1 MDEQKENPAKEKFN
15 SFVEKAMP
23 VLKDKRVW
31 MAVGAV
37 VLLIILISVIS
48 SLIGSDN
55 GYIQYENMLLPL
67 ENGDETV
74 FVSNAKQLKLN
85 MNAEVKDYSF
95 TMDGK
100 YYAIEDSDGVLY
112 VLNGK
117 KLTKVA
123 EDVKDCTLAVTGKGL
138 LYTVDNDD
146 KTELYHYTVGGKS
159 VLVSDEAIQ
168 WIISPDGKTAAY
180 TTYEDEKTNVYYFD
194 GKKSEKI
201 SSTYTTLLAMNNGG
215 KYIYGIVYDDDD
227 AFNPTK
233 NLVSLN
239 KKGEK
244 TKIASGLS
252 STTVYLNYEH
262 TQILFYEDS
271 KTYVS
276 EKAKDAVK
284 ISSREIIPVLIG
296 NSIYNYGSGDS
307 IHTAPMKNL
316 YNHIYTDGDG
326 VWLIKENTDKSV
338 KLVSKASNLT
348 LDSTASYLY
357 YVYDN
362 EELRVIKIKDGE
374 NASDNAVTIVD
385 DYVSTYAVTSNRSL
399 VYYISDNELHSVN
412 GKNGKNDKTVSKD
425 DVEKYYLYISS
436 KNVAY
441 YIMDGDLYACSN
453 GKKSTKVLT
462 DCDYVFK
469 IGNAVYAYSDGY
481 IYGTSGSKKLNK
493 ITEIDDV
500 D

>member
-1 MDEQKENPAKEKFN
+1 MDEQKENPTKAKFN
-15 SFVEKAMP
+15 SFMEKVMP

-55 GYIQYENMLLPL
+55 GYIQYENIVLPL
-67 ENGDETV
+67 ENDDEPV

-85 MNAEVKDYSF
+85 MTAEVKDYSY
-95 TMDGK
+95 TIDGK
-100 YYAIEDSDGVLY
+100 YYAIKDTDGVLY

-123 EDVKDCTLAVTGKGL
+123 EDVDECTLSETGKGL
-138 LYTVDNDD
+138 LYTVDAGEN
-146 KTELYHYTVGGKS
+146 TELYHYTVGGKS

-201 SSTYTTLLAMNNGG
+201 SSTYMSLLAMNNGG

-227 AFNPTK
+227 FGK

-252 STTVYLNYEH
+252 STYVYLNYDH
-262 TQILFYEDS
+262 TQILFYEDGKS
-271 KTYVS
+271 YVS

-284 ISSREIIPVLIG
+284 ISSREIRPVLAE
-296 NSIYNYGSGDS
+296 NSMFNIFDDTIN
-307 IHTAPMKNL
+307 TAPMKNL
-316 YNHIYTDGDG
+316 FDHIYTDGDG
-326 VWLIKENTDKSV
+326 VWLIKKNTDKSV
-338 KLVSKASNLT
+338 KLVSKASSLT

-362 EELRVIKIKDGE
+362 EELRVVKIKDGE
-374 NASDNAVTIVD
+374 KASDNAVTIVD
-385 DYVSTYAVTSNRSL
+385 DYAYNYVVTSNRSL
-399 VYYISDNELHSVN
+399 VYYMIDNELHSVN

-425 DVEKYYLYISS
+425 DVNQYYLCISP
-436 KNVAY
+436 KDVVY
-441 YIMDGDLYACSN
+441 YIMDDDLYACSN
-453 GKKSTKVLT
+453 GKKGTKVLA
-462 DCDYVFK
+462 DCEAVTG
-469 IGNAVYAYSDGY
+469 IGNAIYAYSDDCV
-481 IYGTSGSKKLNK
+481 YGTNGAKKLKK
-493 ITEIDDV
+493 IVEISD
-500 D
+500 